1 MLMNMKIF
9 LFAIIDTLLIILLL
23 LMALCISTTVW
34 AEEPIQVPLSIHG
47 NPNDLIT
54 IDGIN
59 MNKNVELNRNGDAT
73 IAISYNEPGNYIYL
87 ITDKS
92 TNVSIKALVYITR
105 SEIDDT
111 LQSTIVASKNGIKT
125 PSISFENSTASSN
138 SPTSSFKPIS
148 TSKNI
153 STGISSKKYT
163 SSLMI
168 FSCAG
173 SFLLG
178 IGLIR
183 MKKHD

>member
-9 LFAIIDTLLIILLL
+9 LFAIVDTLLITLML
-23 LMALCISTTVW
+23 LMVMCLSATVW

-47 NPNDLIT
+47 DPNNLIT

-59 MNKNVELNRNGDAT
+59 MNKNIELNRNGDAT
-73 IAISYNEPGNYIYL
+73 IAISYNEPGNYTYL

-111 LQSTIVASKNGIKT
+111 LQSTIVASKNGIKI
-125 PSISFENSTASSN
+125 PSISFENSTSS
-138 SPTSSFKPIS
+138 SKSTTSSFEPIS
-148 TSKNI
+148 ASKNI

-168 FSCAG
+168 FSCATLV
-173 SFLLG
+173 LLSV
-178 IGLIR
+178 GLIR
-183 MKKHD
+183 RGKHD